1 MPKPK
6 PTPKNQNKKS
16 APATIAKSKPESK
29 NPDSAPIKAT
39 KTPALT
45 PAQVASQTPAPQDF
59 IHILGAKEHN
69 LKNIHLQIPKNK
81 LVVFTGL
88 SGSGKSTLAFDTLY
102 AEGQRRY
109 IESLSSYAR
118 QFLDRV
124 GKPDVDKIEG
134 LTPAIAIDQK
144 TTSKNPRS
152 TVGTITEIYDYMR
165 LLYAR
170 VGVQHCHICGKKI
183 SHMSSTDIISQIL
196 ALPNDAKMI
205 ILAPIV
211 RDKKGSFADKIEEL
225 RQKGFVRAQIDGVMV
240 RLDEEIELSKTKKH
254 TIKIII
260 DRVINTAQNHT
271 RIAQAVEKALNE
283 TYGEVEVEYTEAES
297 SVDSSRDLRAE
308 SSLDSG
314 AGSVDSGEKSAKSST
329 KSSTESTAKT
339 THKAESKHEPKPH
352 LIHYSE
358 HFACFDCK
366 VSFEPL
372 EPLSFSFNSPKGAC
386 EECGGLGSKYSID
399 IRKILNTSLP
409 LNDGGIKVIFG
420 FNRNYYAELFHGFCR
435 AEKIDER
442 KSFDELPEHKQQ
454 ALLYGSAQSVEFEWG
469 RSRLTRP
476 WRGILQIAY
485 DMFKDERDLSEY
497 MSEKPCSACQAH
509 RLKPQSLSVKVAGQG
524 IGEVIDMPI
533 EEAYAFFADDAR
545 FAYLNEQQHLIATP
559 ILKEIKERL
568 FFLYDVGL
576 GYLTLGRD
584 ARTISGGESQRIRI
598 ASQIGSGLTGVMY
611 VLDEPSIGLHERDT
625 LRLIKTLRSLQEK
638 GNSVIVVEHDRE
650 TIRHADFIV
659 DIGPGAGRNG
669 GEVIYSG
676 DLDGMLDSD
685 TLTADFINRKRE
697 IYYPKHRAQ
706 EQWLEVKNV
715 NLHNIK
721 NLSVKIPLGNFV
733 CVTGVSGSGKSSLI
747 LQTLLPT
754 AQELLNNA
762 RKIKKCDGVE
772 ILGLEH
778 LDKVIYL
785 DQTPIGRTPR
795 SNPATYTGTM
805 DEIRALFA
813 ETKEAK
819 MLGFGVGRFSF
830 NVKGGRCEKCQGEGE
845 IRIEMHFL
853 PDVMVKCD
861 QCGGAKYNPQT
872 LAIKYKGKNIA
883 EVLEMSVDSAC
894 EFFAKIPKIYQKLKT
909 LQDVGLGYIT
919 LGQNAITLSGGEAQR
934 IKLAKELSRKDTG
947 RTLYVLDEPTTGL
960 HFGDVDRLVRVLHH
974 LVELGNSVIVVEHN
988 LDLIKNADF
997 IIDMGPEGG
1006 DKGGKLV
1013 DSGSVEQIAA
1023 RAGKSGSYTGRFLAE
1038 ELETMGVKQKK

>member
-1 MPKPK
+1 M
-6 PTPKNQNKKS
+6 
-16 APATIAKSKPESK
+16 
-29 NPDSAPIKAT
+29 
-39 KTPALT
+39 
-45 PAQVASQTPAPQDF
+45 QDF
-59 IHILGAKEHN
+59 IHIIGARENN
-69 LKNIHLQIPKNK
+69 LKNLSLTIPKNK

-124 GKPDVDKIEG
+124 GKPEVDKIEG

-152 TVGTITEIYDYMR
+152 TVGTITEIYDYLR

-170 VGVQHCHICGKKI
+170 VGKQHCHLCGKPI
-183 SHMSSTDIISQIL
+183 SQMSSSDIISQVL
-196 ALPNDAKMI
+196 SLPSNAKMM
-205 ILAPIV
+205 ILSPIV
-211 RDKKGSFADKIEEL
+211 REKKGTFADKLQDL
-225 RQKGFVRAQIDGVMV
+225 RQKGFVRAQINGVIT
-240 RLDEEIELSKTKKH
+240 RLDEEIELSKSKKH
-254 TIKIII
+254 TIKVVI
-260 DRVINTAQNHT
+260 DRLTNTDENKT
-271 RIAQAVEKALNE
+271 RLAQAVEKALNE
-283 TYGEVEVEYTEAES
+283 SYGEVEIEYTLES
-297 SVDSSRDLRAE
+297 KDSKEQSSIADSS
-308 SSLDSG
+308 
-314 AGSVDSGEKSAKSST
+314 
-329 KSSTESTAKT
+329 
-339 THKAESKHEPKPH
+339 AESK
-352 LIHYSE
+352 LVHYSE

-386 EECGGLGSKYSID
+386 DMCGGLGSTYTLD
-399 IRKILNTSLP
+399 IKKILNTSLP
-409 LNDGGIKVIFG
+409 LLEGGIKVIFG
-420 FNRNYYAELFHGFCR
+420 YNRSYYAELFRAFCK
-435 AEKIDER
+435 AEGIDI
-442 KSFDELPEHKQQ
+442 KSSFDELSKQQ
-454 ALLYGSAQSVEFEWG
+454 QDSLLYNGGKEVVLE
-469 RSRLTRP
+469 
-476 WRGILQIAY
+476 WRGSKLKREWKGILAIAH
-485 DMFKDERDLSEY
+485 DMFRDERDLADY
-497 MSEKPCSACQAH
+497 MSEKPCSACKAH
-509 RLKPQSLSVKVAGQG
+509 RLKPESLSVKVSSKG

-533 EEAYAFFADDAR
+533 EESYAFFAKEAN
-545 FAYLNEQQHLIATP
+545 FTHLNAQEKMIAEP
-559 ILKEIKERL
+559 ILKELRERL
-568 FFLYDVGL
+568 FFLVDVGL

-625 LRLIKTLRSLQEK
+625 LKLIKTLRSLQEK
-638 GNSVIVVEHDRE
+638 GNTVIVVEHDRE
-650 TIRHADFIV
+650 TIMNADFIV
-659 DIGPGAGRNG
+659 DIGPGAGNRG

-676 DLDGMLDSD
+676 DLRGMLSAN
-685 TLTADFINRKRE
+685 TLTAEYINRKKD
-697 IYYPKHRAQ
+697 IFYPQNRAQ
-706 EQWLEVKNV
+706 KEWLTISSVTIN
-715 NLHNIK
+715 NIK

-747 LQTLLPT
+747 LQTLLPV
-754 AQELLNNA
+754 AQEILNNA

-813 ETKEAK
+813 QVKEAK
-819 MLGFGVGRFSF
+819 MLGFGVSRFSF

-861 QCGGAKYNPQT
+861 LCNGAKYNPQT
-872 LAIKYKGKNIA
+872 LSIKYKGKSIA
-883 EVLEMSVDSAC
+883 EVLAMSVDSAC
-894 EFFAKIPKIYQKLKT
+894 EFFAKIPRIYQKLKT
-909 LQDVGLGYIT
+909 LQDVGLGYIQ
-919 LGQNAITLSGGEAQR
+919 LGQNALTLSGGEAQR

-960 HFGDVDRLVRVLHH
+960 HFGDVDKLTRVLHH

-988 LDLIKNADF
+988 LDLIKNADY

-1006 DKGGKLV
+1006 AKGGKVV
-1013 DSGSVEQIAA
+1013 DSGKVVDFIKNAK
-1023 RAGKSGSYTGRFLAE
+1023 KSGSYTARFLAQE
-1038 ELETMGVKQKK
+1038 FESQKSKKNPR